1 MTIHKNLRASVSGLL
16 SLSLVAALSLGS
28 FAASA
33 GSDVIDESIFDSI
46 LVGQAPTGTLTAK
59 GRVAINGNPA
69 QTGATVLSGSLIV
82 TGGNSHA
89 TIEMASLGR
98 VDVHDLTEITLTPSG
113 NEVRITLHRCGAVT
127 TTVPGGVT
135 GIVKIIQ
142 RGDHHVKVSRGQVTV
157 KYGQGKE
164 KIVKAGENKEF
175 DDATEVI
182 AAGDAVF
189 KVYCGEDRPLLALL
203 VLPAALLLIERG
215 GDEEDVIPPIL
226 SPLAP

>member
-1 MTIHKNLRASVSGLL
+1 MRIRKNLRASFGVLL
-16 SLSLVAALSLGS
+16 SLSLVTVFSLGS

-33 GSDVIDESIFDSI
+33 GSDVSDESIFDSI
-46 LVGQAPTGTLTAK
+46 LVGQAPTATLTAK
-59 GRVAINGNPA
+59 GRVEINGTPV

-82 TGGNSHA
+82 TGGGSYA

-98 VDVHDLTEITLTPSG
+98 MDVHDLTEITLILSG
-113 NEVRITLHRCGAVT
+113 NEVRTTLHRCGAIT
-127 TTVPGGVT
+127 ETVPGGVT
-135 GIVKIIQ
+135 GIVKIVQ
-142 RGDHHVKVSRGQVTV
+142 REDHHVKVSRGQVTV

-182 AAGDAVF
+182 ALGDAVF

-203 VLPAALLLIERG
+203 VLPAALLLLARRG
-215 GDEEDVIPPIL
+215 GEDAIPPVL